1 MKKRV
6 IKLRESDLERLV
18 NKILKEDMGGMDDGH
33 PVFGDLNF
41 SLLSPEE
48 KEEIATYFSGKSK
61 KSDDYKD
68 RSMYDPYYGD
78 GDLEHGTFDDESQ
91 ELEESKKR
99 IQRNIKR
106 KFKS

>member
-61 KSDDYKD
+61 KSDYKTD
-68 RSMYDPYYGD
+68 D
-78 GDLEHGTFDDESQ
+78 GDLEHGTFDDEFQ
-91 ELEESKKR
+91 EIEESKKR

>member
-41 SLLSPEE
+41 FRDSE
-48 KEEIATYFSGKSK
+48 FV
-61 KSDDYKD
+61 
-68 RSMYDPYYGD
+68 
-78 GDLEHGTFDDESQ
+78 
-91 ELEESKKR
+91 
-99 IQRNIKR
+99 
-106 KFKS
+106 